1 MINNFNLLSSKNP
14 YELHYNKDNL
24 LDNIFNYKNMNILDL
39 FDTFA
44 SICYCDFYSPRNED
58 DFNQIELNIG
68 VTNPELFKKIKPDLE
83 RLITF
88 MTNGETWNI
97 NFYKKNKQGINISNA
112 QVSFEK
118 KINSIVLLSGGLDA
132 LAGAAQELGNNVL
145 FVTFKTN
152 KVESNKATQSFK
164 EILKL
169 NPNSYHIIIPKLLFN
184 RKKQSTQRT
193 RSLIF
198 LASTFLYA
206 DYYKIN
212 EVKIYENGIM
222 SLNPT
227 FSFRRRVTHTT
238 HPRTLYIINTILKKL
253 DINIKIVNPFNFL
266 TKAEVIDLIPKSW
279 NTLISNT
286 KTCSKMPGSKVF
298 HNRNKSGICQCGI
311 CTACILRQIGM
322 VNSSKPKYDDH
333 YILPLNISSLNSIID
348 YEKKYGQRLDKSLL
362 ISRYKYLEK
371 QSLIQYYK
379 EFKDK
384 INSGE
389 IYRYLE
395 LSPIFFTNN
404 YKKEYNRMLLKFV
417 QEIDK
422 YINIQI

>member
-1 MINNFNLLSSKNP
+1 MINNFSLLSSKNP

-24 LDNIFNYKNMNILDL
+24 LGNIFNYKNMNILDL

-58 DFNQIELNIG
+58 VPNQIELNIG

-132 LAGAAQELGNNVL
+132 LAGASQELGNNVL
-145 FVTFKTN
+145 FVTFETN
-152 KVESNKATQSFK
+152 KVENNKAIQSFK
-164 EILKL
+164 EISKM
-169 NPNSYHIIIPKLLFN
+169 NPNSYHVSIPKLQFN

-206 DYYKIN
+206 DYYN
-212 EVKIYENGIM
+212 VVEVKIYENGIM

-253 DINIKIVNPFNFL
+253 KIDIKVVNPFNFL
-266 TKAEVIDLIPKSW
+266 TKAEVIDLIPESW
-279 NTLISNT
+279 NALITNT
-286 KTCSKMPGSKVF
+286 KTCSKMPGSKAF
-298 HNRNKSGICQCGI
+298 HNRKKSGICQCGI
-311 CTACILRQIGM
+311 CTACMLRQISI
-322 VNSSKPKYDDH
+322 VNSNKIKYDSK
-333 YILPLNISSLNSIID
+333 YTLPLNISSLNSISN
-348 YEKKYGQRLDKSLL
+348 YEIKHGQSASKCFE
-362 ISRYKYLEK
+362 ISKYKYLEK
-371 QSLIQYYK
+371 RSLIQYYK

-395 LSPIFFTNN
+395 LSPVLFTND
-404 YKKEYNRMLLKFV
+404 YKKEYDRMLLKFAE
-417 QEIDK
+417 EIDK

>member
-24 LDNIFNYKNMNILDL
+24 LDNIFNYKNMNVLDL

-58 DFNQIELNIG
+58 VFNQIELSIG

-132 LAGAAQELGNNVL
+132 LAGASQELGNNVL
-145 FVTFKTN
+145 FVTFETN
-152 KVESNKATQSFK
+152 KVENNKALQSFK
-164 EILKL
+164 EILKM
-169 NPNSYHIIIPKLLFN
+169 NPNSYHVSIPKLQFN

-193 RSLIF
+193 RSRIF

-206 DYYKIN
+206 DYYN
-212 EVKIYENGIM
+212 VTEVKIYENGIM

-253 DINIKIVNPFNFL
+253 KIDIKVVNPFNFL
-266 TKAEVIDLIPKSW
+266 TKAEVIDLIPESW
-279 NTLISNT
+279 NALITNT
-286 KTCSKMPGSKVF
+286 KTCSKMPGSKAF
-298 HNRNKSGICQCGI
+298 HNRKKSGICQCGI
-311 CTACILRQIGM
+311 CTACMLRQISI
-322 VNSSKPKYDDH
+322 VNSNKIKYDSK
-333 YILPLNISSLNSIID
+333 YTLPLNISSLNSISN
-348 YEKKYGQRLDKSLL
+348 YEIKHGQIASKCFE

-371 QSLIQYYK
+371 RSLMQYYK

-395 LSPIFFTNN
+395 LSPVLFTND
-404 YKKEYNRMLLKFV
+404 YKKEYDRMLLKFAK
-417 QEIDK
+417 EIDK

>member
-1 MINNFNLLSSKNP
+1 
-14 YELHYNKDNL
+14 
-24 LDNIFNYKNMNILDL
+24 MNILDL

-97 NFYKKNKQGINISNA
+97 NFYKKIKQGINISNA

-193 RSLIF
+193 RSLI
-198 LASTFLYA
+198 
-206 DYYKIN
+206 
-212 EVKIYENGIM
+212 
-222 SLNPT
+222 
-227 FSFRRRVTHTT
+227 
-238 HPRTLYIINTILKKL
+238 
-253 DINIKIVNPFNFL
+253 
-266 TKAEVIDLIPKSW
+266 
-279 NTLISNT
+279 
-286 KTCSKMPGSKVF
+286 
-298 HNRNKSGICQCGI
+298 
-311 CTACILRQIGM
+311 
-322 VNSSKPKYDDH
+322 
-333 YILPLNISSLNSIID
+333 
-348 YEKKYGQRLDKSLL
+348 
-362 ISRYKYLEK
+362 
-371 QSLIQYYK
+371 
-379 EFKDK
+379 
-384 INSGE
+384 
-389 IYRYLE
+389 
-395 LSPIFFTNN
+395 LS
-404 YKKEYNRMLLKFV
+404 
-417 QEIDK
+417 
-422 YINIQI
+422 

>member
-14 YELHYNKDNL
+14 YELHYNQDNL
-24 LDNIFNYKNMNILDL
+24 LNNIFNYKNVKILDL

-44 SICYCDFYSPRNED
+44 SICYCDFYSSRNED
-58 DFNQIELNIG
+58 KFIQVELNIG
-68 VTNPELFKKIKPDLE
+68 VTNPELFKKIKLDLE

-88 MTNGETWNI
+88 MTNGESWNI
-97 NFYKKNKQGINISNA
+97 NFYKKDKQGINISNT
-112 QVSFEK
+112 QIGFEK

-132 LAGAAQELGNNVL
+132 LAGASQELNNNVL

-152 KVESNKATQSFK
+152 KVESNKAAQSFT

-169 NPNSYHIIIPKLLFN
+169 NPKSYHVNIPKLQFN
-184 RKKQSTQRT
+184 KKKQSTQRT

-206 DYYKIN
+206 DYYKVS

-238 HPRTLYIINTILKKL
+238 HPRTLYIINGILKKL
-253 DINIKIVNPFNFL
+253 GINIKIVNPFNFL
-266 TKAEVIDLIPKSW
+266 TKAEVIDLIPNSW
-279 NTLISNT
+279 NNLISNT
-286 KTCSKMPGSKVF
+286 KTCSKMPGSKAF
-298 HNRNKSGICQCGI
+298 HNRKNSGICQCGI

-322 VNSSKPKYDDH
+322 LNSNKAEYDNK
-333 YILPLNISSLNSIID
+333 YILPPNLSSFNSIIN
-348 YEKKYGQRLDKSLL
+348 YEQIYGQNTDKCQLVSK
-362 ISRYKYLEK
+362 YKYLEK

-384 INSGE
+384 IYSGE

-395 LSPIFFTNN
+395 LSPILFNN
-404 YKKEYNRMLLKFV
+404 DYKKEYNRMLFKFA
-417 QEIDK
+417 QEIDQYMDK
-422 YINIQI
+422 QI